1 MICELPNPADIF
13 NLLPLSLTS
22 ASLCHFQNR
31 PNSLHYAFFISCL
44 CLSRCGLGCVITVEV
59 HRRRRLS
66 PAERGRGEEDT
77 HLHEEEERKGN
88 RKAEKTACSPRLAS
102 VCTFQLSHNSCSVH
116 LLHWAGSTSHVSG
129 QLPRLNWS
137 DADSQSTATFQPSTV
152 RTPSQHVTICFH
164 QSFPSS
170 HPPVSFF
177 SSPHPPSLPPSCH
190 TDSIPSSFDAT
201 QCHHTVT
208 LDSGCQPTAWC
219 ELRETLSC
227 RPGDV
232 FGASGWWRSNVWLQ
246 QNNNATFHH
255 SRT

>member
-66 PAERGRGEEDT
+66 PAERGRREEDT

-88 RKAEKTACSPRLAS
+88 RKAEKTTCSPRLAS

-116 LLHWAGSTSHVSG
+116 LLHRAGSTSHVSG

-152 RTPSQHVTICFH
+152 RTPSQHVTICFR

-177 SSPHPPSLPPSCH
+177 FLPSSSLPPSLLSHWLHPFILWCDTMSPYSNSGFRLP
-190 TDSIPSSFDAT
+190 TDRLMWAT
-201 QCHHTVT
+201 GNLELQ
-208 LDSGCQPTAWC
+208 AWWC
-219 ELRETLSC
+219 
-227 RPGDV
+227 
-232 FGASGWWRSNVWLQ
+232 FWAAGWWRSNVWLQ